1 VLISIGFGSD
11 RFNDV
16 SDCCSLRAVAELTYA
31 GGFLGCAAIE
41 PQSPGHKFY
50 KECVEYIY
58 QNQHFRSVATAVITA
73 SIEGHFGFE
82 VPKEISSRAKQG
94 TFCHSKHSN

>member
-1 VLISIGFGSD
+1 MLISIGFGSD

-16 SDCCSLRAVAELTYA
+16 SDCCSMRAVAELTQG

-41 PQSPGHKFY
+41 PQSLGHKFFT
-50 KECVEYIY
+50 ECVDYIY
-58 QNQHFRSVATAVITA
+58 QNQPFRSVATAVITA

-82 VPKEISSRAKQG
+82 VPKEISIRAKPG
-94 TFCHSKHSN
+94 I